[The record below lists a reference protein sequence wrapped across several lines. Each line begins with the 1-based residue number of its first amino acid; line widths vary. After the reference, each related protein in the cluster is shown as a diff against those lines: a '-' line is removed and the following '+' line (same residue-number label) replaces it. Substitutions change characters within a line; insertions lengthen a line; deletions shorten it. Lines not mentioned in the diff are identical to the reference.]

1 MMKNSHFLF
10 SFSMNCRC
18 KKDKSGEMQ
27 CHLKTQPRLK
37 LKSLIR
43 KECDGRK
50 VISLEYFL
58 QPYQTPYNN
67 DRATSRI
74 VSELYNITLKMSLN
88 KVELTSNDF
97 KCLNLIFIR
106 R

>member
-1 MMKNSHFLF
+1 MKTHVIS

-50 VISLEYFL
+50 VISLDFL
-58 QPYQTPYNN
+58 YLTP
-67 DRATSRI
+67 
-74 VSELYNITLKMSLN
+74 LN
-88 KVELTSNDF
+88 P
-97 KCLNLIFIR
+97 LIH
-106 R
+106 

>member
-1 MMKNSHFLF
+1 
-10 SFSMNCRC
+10 MNCRC

-58 QPYQTPYNN
+58 YLTLSNPP
-67 DRATSRI
+67 
-74 VSELYNITLKMSLN
+74 ITMTGQRLEASLN
-88 KVELTSNDF
+88 CIL
-97 KCLNLIFIR
+97 R
-106 R
+106 